1 MSECKCTMA
10 QSITGDG
17 CRYCQPQEY
26 IDRLHEQINDTE
38 IERDTYER
46 SFQFLLSESE
56 MWKHLRADVLALCEA
71 AQTDDG
77 VRFMLGGNLCRAV
90 DRISERLR
98 GSE

>member
-1 MSECKCTMA
+1 MNKCNCTIA
-10 QSITGDG
+10 ISLNGDG

-56 MWKHLRADVLALCEA
+56 MWKDLRADVLALCEIVNRNMRTISISDA
-71 AQTDDG
+71 VQAGET
-77 VRFMLGGNLCRAV
+77 V
-90 DRISERLR
+90 DRIKQKLVAE
-98 GSE
+98 